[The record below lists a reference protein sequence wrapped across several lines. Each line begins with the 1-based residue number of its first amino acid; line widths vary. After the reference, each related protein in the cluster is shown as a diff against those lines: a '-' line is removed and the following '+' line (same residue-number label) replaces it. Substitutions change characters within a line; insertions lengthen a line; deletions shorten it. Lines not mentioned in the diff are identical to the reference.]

1 MNLSLI
7 IVSYN
12 TRDYLEECLKS
23 IYDTL
28 QDIAFEVI
36 LVDNASVDGSVALV
50 QNKYPQVRLLAKE
63 TNTGFGRANNSGF
76 NISCGDYVMLLNS
89 DAALLPGT
97 AAALLD
103 FLEEHPQAG
112 AVGPAVYLPD
122 GKLQTR
128 ICGNLP
134 SLCTLFNESFFLSR
148 LFPRLALFPGL
159 HREGLSA
166 PVTEVGWISGV
177 CMLFRREAYR
187 QVNGFDPDFFL
198 YAEDIDICLRLK
210 NLGWPVYHMHK
221 IAIRH
226 HRGGSCQ
233 SDREKI
239 ANSVLQQRHLL
250 KVFAKNAA
258 SWKMLPARVII
269 SVGLILRLIMAA
281 AGAAAGKNGYRIL
294 LASSWRRLQDVFRAE
309 AG

>member
-1 MNLSLI
+1 MKLSLI

-23 IYDTL
+23 IYDTF

-36 LVDNASVDGSVALV
+36 VVDNASADGSAALV
-50 QNKYPQVRLLAKE
+50 QNKYPQVSLLAQE

-76 NISCGDYVMLLNS
+76 NVSCGDYVMLLNS
-89 DAALLPGT
+89 DAVLLPGT

-159 HREGLSA
+159 HREGLAA

-177 CMLFRREAYR
+177 CMLFRREAY
-187 QVNGFDPDFFL
+187 QKVNGFDPDFFL

-210 NLGWPVYHMHK
+210 NLGWPVYHMHN

-226 HRGGSCQ
+226 YRGGSSQ
-233 SDREKI
+233 SNQKKI
-239 ANSVLQQRHLL
+239 DNSVLQQRHLL

-258 SWKMLPARVII
+258 KWEILTARVII
-269 SVGLILRLIMAA
+269 SLGLILRLIVAA